1 MFTPTFSLCFS
12 GLIELTHLTII
23 MRVYLPYFIQS
34 FYVLSAQWPCWLL
47 LSLSNQLIL
56 HIQIL
61 TWDSW
66 CGITSSFQTLLNV
79 EQRLKLLPVHSLAV
93 NDLSLLYSAHFALLT
108 VDFVLLV
115 LVVAELLL
123 PISLPAFLLCSC
135 TVHPFKLNCATNC
148 RFYLPVLHS
157 LSRLQYTRWYYW
169 K

>member
-1 MFTPTFSLCFS
+1 MGFLVWYNFFLSNIAKCRATTQATTSTLTGSQRSFFAVLCSLC
-12 GLIELTHLTII
+12 
-23 MRVYLPYFIQS
+23 
-34 FYVLSAQWPCWLL
+34 SANCRFC
-47 LSLSNQLIL
+47 
-56 HIQIL
+56 
-61 TWDSW
+61 T
-66 CGITSSFQTLLNV
+66 
-79 EQRLKLLPVHSLAV
+79 
-93 NDLSLLYSAHFALLT
+93 
-108 VDFVLLV
+108 LV